1 MPGDGDP
8 QNGIINTTINPP
20 ADDAFEIPEHSLY
33 VQRNK
38 STGNLL
44 SKMQETTERGR
55 VRYSID
61 AGTTQEL
68 NMAKTQLL
76 EHDNTLG
83 LSGLRRIRRQPPSRA
98 PTMSSSPDSSSIAP
112 QLLSVSAMP
121 NSATSSRSASLHIMP
136 TPTFP
141 GVEDLQRFPSE
152 SLHSFSFAHQS
163 EDFLHSRQ
171 NVLKKSIE
179 FMRDRLGWAA
189 SSPALA
195 SAQARVSGDAELQS
209 MMELLKK
216 ANVLGVDTSKAVED
230 RLDYGPLTG
239 PADLEGANLFE
250 KTFSQKQ
257 ARISEEAVIEN
268 EPDADD
274 NANNFGLDEGSFK
287 LMDAEPRARRSSLKR
302 TFTDTSSLSLQA
314 KLMEALAQPY
324 SENGQKSSYNLLSPP
339 TLPGGLPAAQAAAG
353 PSVHSHSSKWAP
365 AAQAVFRTEAKSPWT
380 ILAANDLACLV
391 FGVTRAEVR
400 KLGILEVVQEDRRSW
415 LEEKLRGPGP
425 DSAEKARVAA
435 NLSLTNGTIKKSLVG
450 SRGGIT
456 AQLLSKAP
464 AREKTQRR
472 AQTDD
477 GSGGYYKPRTPKN
490 HPATRSRG
498 VLLCGD
504 VVPIRKRNGST
515 GSASFWVMEKRGGLI
530 WVLEE
535 IIENVAVLKLD
546 EEGFVSEARGDV
558 EPIWGHERIKKGT
571 SISTLFGHLP
581 SDCTGGNK
589 SELISTISNLRHL
602 TARTSHGINVPTTNS
617 AMSGL
622 GDLRVSSF
630 PHIAGVMVLSPSS
643 LRITSSNAVF
653 AAALFGQEHPEG
665 SLITE
670 LIPGFD
676 DLLRF
681 LTEEDK
687 VDLVD
692 GIVVPE
698 HSFRRARA
706 LMLLREGKA
715 NAASIFLRPSGLTAR
730 HRDGAELMVDVQM
743 RVVRSESVFPVG
755 TQKTIEETEEGT
767 DDEEMAVTEVVYA
780 LWITYSRQ
788 LHSAGLGSTGT
799 EGSRASRPITPP
811 SQPSPG
817 QTIASASPDPSSSV
831 HSSKSAD
838 SSQLSLATQQLQESI
853 STTISDEPLEHPGP
867 NVVNPSTEPYKK
879 KTISDFVILEEMG
892 SGAYG
897 QVKLGRYKKSNSR
910 KMVLKYVTKR
920 RILVDTWTRDRRLGT
935 VPLEIHVMD
944 YLRRDGLKHPN
955 IVEMVDFFEDDI
967 NYYIE
972 MRPHGIPGMD
982 LFDYIE
988 LRTNMEEGECQSI
1001 FKQVVDAIHHLHTTA
1016 LVVHRDIKD
1025 ENVVLDGEGRIKLID
1040 FGSAAYIKNGPFD
1053 VFVGTIDYAA
1063 PEVLQGKA
1071 YRGKEQDVWALG
1083 ILLYTIVYKENPF
1096 YNIEEILDH
1105 PLRVPFIP
1113 FSEACIDLIRRMLDR
1128 DVDERITITEVKEH
1142 AWIVGE

>member
-1 MPGDGDP
+1 
-8 QNGIINTTINPP
+8 
-20 ADDAFEIPEHSLY
+20 
-33 VQRNK
+33 
-38 STGNLL
+38 
-44 SKMQETTERGR
+44 
-55 VRYSID
+55 
-61 AGTTQEL
+61 
-68 NMAKTQLL
+68 
-76 EHDNTLG
+76 
-83 LSGLRRIRRQPPSRA
+83 
-98 PTMSSSPDSSSIAP
+98 
-112 QLLSVSAMP
+112 MP
-121 NSATSSRSASLHIMP
+121 NSNTSSRSVSLHAP
-136 TPTFP
+136 P
-141 GVEDLQRFPSE
+141 GPSSPGLEDLQRFPSE

-171 NVLKKSIE
+171 NILKKSIE

-216 ANVLGVDTSKAVED
+216 ANILGVDTSKAHED
-230 RLDYGPLTG
+230 TGAYGPLTG
-239 PADLEGANLFE
+239 PADVDGANIFE
-250 KTFSQKQ
+250 KSFYQRSP
-257 ARISEEAVIEN
+257 RIPEDAVMESETDAVEDTHVPN
-268 EPDADD
+268 LD
-274 NANNFGLDEGSFK
+274 N
-287 LMDAEPRARRSSLKR
+287 DAEEGLEILDPEFGIRKSLKR
-302 TFTDTSSLSLQA
+302 TLTDTSSLSLQA

-324 SENGQKSSYNLLSPP
+324 SANGQNSSYSLLSPSALHGAL
-339 TLPGGLPAAQAAAG
+339 TVAQNVGGSSL
-353 PSVHSHSSKWAP
+353 HSHSSKWAP
-365 AAQAVFRTEAKSPWT
+365 AAQAVFRTEAKAPWT

-400 KLGILEVVQEDRRSW
+400 NLGILEVVQEDRRGW

-425 DSAEKARVAA
+425 DLDEKARAAA
-435 NLSLTNGTIKKSLVG
+435 NYSMADGTARKSLVG
-450 SRGGIT
+450 ARGGIT

-477 GSGGYYKPRTPKN
+477 GSGGYYKPKTPRN
-490 HPATRSRG
+490 HPPTKSRG

-504 VVPIRKRNGST
+504 VVPIQKRNGST

-535 IIENVAVLKLD
+535 IVENVAFIRLD
-546 EEGFVSEARGDV
+546 DEGSVIEARGDI
-558 EPIWGHERIKKGT
+558 EPIWGQERIKKGT
-571 SISTLFGHLP
+571 SISALFGNLP
-581 SDCTGGNK
+581 NDFAGGNGDDQV
-589 SELISTISNLRHL
+589 SAISNLRHF
-602 TARTSHGINVPTTNS
+602 TARTANGINVPTTNC
-617 AMSGL
+617 AL
-622 GDLRVSSF
+622 TNPRDLRVSSF
-630 PHIAGVMVLSPSS
+630 PHIAGVMVLAPSS

-653 AAALFGQEHPEG
+653 SAALFGQDHPEG

-676 DLLRF
+676 DLLRV

-692 GIVVPE
+692 GIVIPE

-706 LMLLREGKA
+706 LLALREGKA
-715 NAASIFLRPSGLTAR
+715 NAASIFLRPCGLPAR

-755 TQKTIEETEEGT
+755 TQSTIEEK
-767 DDEEMAVTEVVYA
+767 DEDNEDEKVAVTEVVYA

-788 LHSAGLGSTGT
+788 LHSASLGVVTQDN
-799 EGSRASRPITPP
+799 SRPSRPITPP

-817 QTIASASPDPSSSV
+817 QTIVVTSPESAPSVAMSRPN
-831 HSSKSAD
+831 D
-838 SSQLSLATQQLQESI
+838 SSQISLLTQQLREST

-867 NVVNPSTEPYKK
+867 NIVNSSTEPYKK
-879 KTISDFVILEEMG
+879 KTIDDFIVLEEMG
-892 SGAYG
+892 AGAYG
-897 QVKLGRYKKSNSR
+897 QVKLARYRKNNSR

-944 YLRRDGLKHPN
+944 YLRRDGFKHPS
-955 IVEMVDFFEDDI
+955 IVEMVDFFEDDV

-972 MRPHGIPGMD
+972 MLPHGIPGMD

-988 LRTNMEEGECQSI
+988 LRTNMEEGECRSI
-1001 FKQVVDAIHHLHTTA
+1001 FKQVVDAIHHLHTKA

-1040 FGSAAYIKNGPFD
+1040 FGSAAYIKNGPFE
-1053 VFVGTIDYAA
+1053 VFVGTI
-1063 PEVLQGKA
+1063 GKF
-1071 YRGKEQDVWALG
+1071 E
-1083 ILLYTIVYKENPF
+1083 
-1096 YNIEEILDH
+1096 
-1105 PLRVPFIP
+1105 
-1113 FSEACIDLIRRMLDR
+1113 C
-1128 DVDERITITEVKEH
+1128 
-1142 AWIVGE
+1142 

>member
-1 MPGDGDP
+1 MTLADRFHEPGT
-8 QNGIINTTINPP
+8 NNTSNNLP
-20 ADDAFEIPEHSLY
+20 AEHAFEARERTLY
-33 VQRNK
+33 VRRNE

-44 SKMQETTERGR
+44 SKTQESMERGR

-68 NMAKTQLL
+68 NMAKLVTDHPPPRAVMLISYTNRSQLL

-83 LSGLRRIRRQPPSRA
+83 SSGLRRIRGQPPSRA
-98 PTMSSSPDSSSIAP
+98 PTVPSSPDSSLIAP
-112 QLLSVSAMP
+112 QLLSVSTMP
-121 NSATSSRSASLHIMP
+121 NSTTSSRSASLHITP
-136 TPTFP
+136 TPLSP

-195 SAQARVSGDAELQS
+195 SAQARVSGDVELQS
-209 MMELLKK
+209 MMELLRK
-216 ANVLGVDTSKAVED
+216 ANILGVDTSRAVEN
-230 RLDYGPLTG
+230 RADYGPLTG
-239 PADLEGANLFE
+239 PADLEGSNIFE
-250 KTFSQKQ
+250 KSFGQKP
-257 ARISEEAVIEN
+257 AGIPEEAVIEN
-268 EPDADD
+268 EPDA
-274 NANNFGLDEGSFK
+274 NGSATNLSLDGVTEEPFE
-287 LMDAEPRARRSSLKR
+287 LVDTEPRARRSSLKR
-302 TFTDTSSLSLQA
+302 TFTDISSLSLQA

-324 SENGQKSSYNLLSPP
+324 SENGQKSSYSLWSPP
-339 TLPGGLPAAQAAAG
+339 PLPGALPAAQTTGG

-391 FGVTRAEVR
+391 FGVTKAEVR

-415 LEEKLRGPGP
+415 LEEKLRGPG
-425 DSAEKARVAA
+425 SGSEEKARVAA
-435 NLSLTNGTIKKSLVG
+435 NPPITNGTIKKTLVG

-464 AREKTQRR
+464 VREKTQRR
-472 AQTDD
+472 SQTDD

-535 IIENVAVLKLD
+535 IIENVAILKLD
-546 EEGFVSEARGDV
+546 GEGFVSEAKGDV

-581 SDCTGGNK
+581 SEPTGGNK
-589 SELISTISNLRHL
+589 VDLISTISSLRHL

-617 AMSGL
+617 AIPDL
-622 GDLRVSSF
+622 GELRVSSF

-643 LRITSSNAVF
+643 LKITSSNAVF
-653 AAALFGQEHPEG
+653 SAALFGQERPEG

-676 DLLRF
+676 VLLRV

-692 GIVVPE
+692 GIVIPE

-706 LMLLREGKA
+706 LVSLREGKA
-715 NAASIFLRPSGLTAR
+715 NAASIFLRPAGLPAR

-755 TQKTIEETEEGT
+755 TQKTIEEREEDS
-767 DDEEMAVTEVVYA
+767 DDEKVAVTEVVYA
-780 LWITYSRQ
+780 LWITFSRH
-788 LHSAGLGSTGT
+788 LHSAGAGTAGT
-799 EGSRASRPITPP
+799 EGSRISRPITPP

-817 QTIASASPDPSSSV
+817 QTIASVPPDRPSSV

-838 SSQLSLATQQLQESI
+838 SSQLSPATLQLQDSN

-879 KTISDFVILEEMG
+879 KTIDDFVILEEMG

-897 QVKLGRYKKSNSR
+897 QVKLGRYKKNRSS

-944 YLRRDGLKHPN
+944 YLRREGLKHPN
-955 IVEMVDFFEDDI
+955 IIEMVDFFEDDI

-988 LRTNMEEGECQSI
+988 LRTNMEEGECRSI

-1025 ENVVLDGEGRIKLID
+1025 ENVVLDGEGKIKLID

-1053 VFVGTIDYAA
+1053 VFVGTI
-1063 PEVLQGKA
+1063 GKF
-1071 YRGKEQDVWALG
+1071 RGASM
-1083 ILLYTIVYKENPF
+1083 LL
-1096 YNIEEILDH
+1096 
-1105 PLRVPFIP
+1105 
-1113 FSEACIDLIRRMLDR
+1113 
-1128 DVDERITITEVKEH
+1128 H
-1142 AWIVGE
+1142 AH